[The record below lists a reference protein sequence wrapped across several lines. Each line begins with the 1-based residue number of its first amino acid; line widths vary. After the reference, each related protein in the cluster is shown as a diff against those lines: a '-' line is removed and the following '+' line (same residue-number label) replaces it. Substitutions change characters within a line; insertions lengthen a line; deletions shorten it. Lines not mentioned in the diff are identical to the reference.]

1 MSSPLKDRLAL
12 RANGYSQICLNGKN
26 PAFGSWTNMR
36 DAGEEHFRGWEI
48 QHPRAT
54 NTGILTENTP
64 LFDIDVRHPEA
75 AQACEDAV
83 RDWVGDDN
91 TVLLRF
97 GSPPKRAM
105 PFQTS
110 EPFGKISRKFRH
122 PNDKPGD
129 KPHGLEFLCAGQQ
142 GVVLGI
148 HPDTGKEY
156 SRYGGSPLTV
166 PRSELP
172 PIDAE
177 NARKLLDHCADI
189 LMQEFGFTEITAND
203 RVDRIDSNGSENGG
217 HRYEP
222 LEALRQIQADGG
234 DCNEKQ
240 PSIIMSL
247 LQRGHHPDDVLKLIV
262 DEVMEKADAANT
274 GWTREEEVKRVNARI
289 ASALRKLNSEYDPAS
304 GEIPGWLPVEFH
316 PEWEKTLTSG
326 KRPSF
331 QKNSYQWFVRGFPI
345 PGAGGRSDHA
355 GIQKV
360 EPHFKLLRYCDLH
373 PAMGG
378 DDWCVTDLLPR
389 VGLVVVWGKF
399 KCLKTFWVFDLC
411 LHIAKG
417 WEYRDFPVKQGT
429 VVYCA
434 FEGAHGFGK
443 RAEAQRI
450 HYKLDPADDV
460 PLRVMSMQVNLIKHH
475 KQLIADIQTQLPEGK
490 NPAVVVLDTLNRSL
504 VGSESKDV
512 DMAAYIAAAGA
523 IREAFDCLVIIV
535 HHCGWDETRPRGH
548 SSLPGAIDGQLA
560 VVREREKVSV
570 VVELL
575 RDGPEGTEIHSEAK
589 PVTLG
594 LDARGRDITSL
605 VIVPSSQPA
614 RPYGGWPVSLI
625 FFKRAVEVSL
635 MNYGKL
641 YQKGAFDTPT
651 KVVELETV
659 RQEFYATY
667 IPKGRGDDD
676 DPEKQR
682 LAKNRAFNRCLNEA
696 LARGLLGQRQ
706 PEGQPR
712 IVWIPPPI
720 QPTEMR

>member
-122 PNDKPGD
+122 PNDKPGN

-156 SRYGGSPLTV
+156 SWYGGSPLTV

-234 DCNEKQ
+234 DCNE
-240 PSIIMSL
+240 SCRYS
-247 LQRGHHPDDVLKLIV
+247 
-262 DEVMEKADAANT
+262 
-274 GWTREEEVKRVNARI
+274 
-289 ASALRKLNSEYDPAS
+289 SA
-304 GEIPGWLPVEFH
+304 
-316 PEWEKTLTSG
+316 
-326 KRPSF
+326 
-331 QKNSYQWFVRGFPI
+331 
-345 PGAGGRSDHA
+345 
-355 GIQKV
+355 
-360 EPHFKLLRYCDLH
+360 
-373 PAMGG
+373 
-378 DDWCVTDLLPR
+378 
-389 VGLVVVWGKF
+389 
-399 KCLKTFWVFDLC
+399 
-411 LHIAKG
+411 
-417 WEYRDFPVKQGT
+417 GT
-429 VVYCA
+429 
-434 FEGAHGFGK
+434 
-443 RAEAQRI
+443 
-450 HYKLDPADDV
+450 
-460 PLRVMSMQVNLIKHH
+460 
-475 KQLIADIQTQLPEGK
+475 
-490 NPAVVVLDTLNRSL
+490 
-504 VGSESKDV
+504 
-512 DMAAYIAAAGA
+512 
-523 IREAFDCLVIIV
+523 IRTMC
-535 HHCGWDETRPRGH
+535 
-548 SSLPGAIDGQLA
+548 SS
-560 VVREREKVSV
+560 
-570 VVELL
+570 
-575 RDGPEGTEIHSEAK
+575 
-589 PVTLG
+589 
-594 LDARGRDITSL
+594 
-605 VIVPSSQPA
+605 
-614 RPYGGWPVSLI
+614 
-625 FFKRAVEVSL
+625 
-635 MNYGKL
+635 
-641 YQKGAFDTPT
+641 
-651 KVVELETV
+651 
-659 RQEFYATY
+659 
-667 IPKGRGDDD
+667 
-676 DPEKQR
+676 
-682 LAKNRAFNRCLNEA
+682 
-696 LARGLLGQRQ
+696 
-706 PEGQPR
+706 
-712 IVWIPPPI
+712 
-720 QPTEMR
+720 